1 MVSEAEKFCLKWN
14 DFETNLSR
22 AFSELREEKDFFDV
36 TLVCEDNQLDAH
48 KVILSACSPFFRN
61 ILKKNPHKHPLLYL
75 KDVRWEDMQSIL
87 TFMYQGEVN
96 VAQDQLTS
104 FLAVA
109 EDLKVKGLTQSPK
122 SDPHS
127 SAGSKE
133 SKPEPSHK
141 RSSSTSNINGGAA
154 PAKLPKLTKGEYSDR
169 GSSTQSQ
176 SLPLIKVEEMPV
188 VDLEQENQVEEYV
201 EEGYEDYEE
210 GYDIDEEGYDLQGSV
225 QQPQQSNMMRLSSG
239 VWIPQSTSK
248 KFPCEICNKKYSNKN
263 SLLNHMGIHRGVTH
277 CDVCNTVFSSKSNL
291 NFHMKNVHGLISST
305 PLTT

>member
-225 QQPQQSNMMRLSSG
+225 QQPQQSNMMRLSSELK
-239 VWIPQSTSK
+239 PFPCNHCDKHFASK
-248 KFPCEICNKKYSNKN
+248 KSLQNHNRSHDGKTTCNQCVKTFS
-263 SLLNHMGIHRGVTH
+263 
-277 CDVCNTVFSSKSNL
+277 TVSNL
-291 NFHMKNVHGLISST
+291 NTHLQQKHGFNLAWT
-305 PLTT
+305 DPMPGV

>member
-239 VWIPQSTSK
+239 WSEHSE
-248 KFPCEICNKKYSNKN
+248 KFECELCGKQFSNKK
-263 SLLNHMGIHRGVTH
+263 SLQNHRGIHRGRTS
-277 CDVCNTVFSSKSNL
+277 CTICNKVLSTTSNL
-291 NFHMKNVHGLISST
+291 NAHMRNSHPAFRSLDT
-305 PLTT
+305 AEHQ